1 MAKVRT
7 RHFLSTLS
15 AGLPVCAAMALAVG
29 GVAGAA
35 AAQAG
40 AQHRP
45 LSQRHDYS
53 QENDACLTR
62 AHGDSQKM
70 LSCNGAE
77 IERQDLLLNEAYRIV
92 MARLNPQQRIVLRD
106 YERRWLALRDRQC
119 AQESSARPGR
129 IDEVEYSRCILTEVT
144 SRREWVENYRP

>member
-1 MAKVRT
+1 M
-7 RHFLSTLS
+7 S
-15 AGLPVCAAMALAVG
+15 AGLPVYVAIALAVG
-29 GVAGAA
+29 AVVGAST
-35 AAQAG
+35 AQA
-40 AQHRP
+40 ATQHRP
-45 LSQRHDYS
+45 VAQRDDYAG
-53 QENDACLTR
+53 EDNPCLKR
-62 AHGDSQKM
+62 AGGVTEKM

-77 IERQDLLLNEAYRIV
+77 IERQDLLLNEAYRTV